1 MCRLL
6 GYTSLSST
14 TFDRV
19 VGKDFDGFVKLA
31 NDHGDGWGL
40 ATSADLFKEPVAAT
54 KSSHFSKEISRHS
67 STGALLHFRW
77 ATPDLSINQE
87 NTHPFKRDGISFI
100 HNGALLPGDQLDPV
114 IDPSL
119 LKEVQGTTDSERYF
133 LYLVT
138 EIRKYGFVE
147 GVTSALRYMK
157 ASINYSSINCMVMND
172 KYLIAACIYNPDRIP
187 DHFKNQLDYYL
198 LKFIQRDGEV
208 VVGSSG
214 WNQDGWNNIPNGSIL
229 VVKRSNVN
237 WEIHAIQ

>member
-14 TFDRV
+14 TFDHV

-54 KSSHFSKEISRHS
+54 KSSHFSQEIARHS
-67 STGALLHFRW
+67 STGALLHLRW
-77 ATPDLSINQE
+77 ATPGLAINEE
-87 NTHPFKRDGISFI
+87 NTHPFSRDGISFI

-119 LKEVQGTTDSERYF
+119 LASVEGTTDSERYF

-138 EIRKYGFVE
+138 EIKKYGFVE
-147 GVTSALRYMK
+147 GVISALRYMK
-157 ASINYSSINCMVMND
+157 EKVNYSSINCMVMND
-172 KYLIAACIYNPDRIP
+172 KYFIAACIYNPDRIP
-187 DHFKNQLDYYL
+187 ERFKSQLDYYF
-198 LKFIQRDGEV
+198 LKYIKRDGEV
-208 VVGSSG
+208 IVGSSG
-214 WNQDGWNNIPNGSIL
+214 WNQDGWNDLPNGSIL
-229 VVKRSNVN
+229 IVDRATQNYTIQ
-237 WEIHAIQ
+237 EI